1 MTAALY
7 YEDVDTGMVFTTSA
21 RTIVED
27 DLLTFAKVSGD
38 THPIH
43 VDPVYAANT
52 EFGQRIAHGPFGIAM
67 TFGLFGEWP
76 QFKDTAIVMLDISA
90 WSFRAPIFIGD
101 RIHLEMTL
109 GDKRITRSGRGVVD
123 RHFRLIK
130 HDASVPQHGSS
141 AMVMR
146 RRAES

>member
-1 MTAALY
+1 MLF
-7 YEDVDTGMVFTTSA
+7 YEDLEPGMVFVTSA

-27 DLLTFAKVSGD
+27 DLLTFARVSGD

-43 VDPVYAANT
+43 VDPAYAAAT

-67 TFGLFGEWP
+67 SIGLFGTWL
-76 QFKDTAIVMLDISA
+76 QFRDTAIVMLDISA
-90 WSFRAPIFIGD
+90 WTFRAPIFIGD
-101 RIHLEMTL
+101 RIHLEMTI

-130 HDASVPQHGSS
+130 HDGSVPQHGSS

-146 RRAES
+146 RRAET